1 MKKNNINKSCKVIS
15 ENNDSKEVQSEYEHF
30 RDIDDFWSNKSST
43 SYSCKSG
50 FTVMRK
56 LRSLSRERD
65 KFKMMNNLKNF
76 DKNKMDKIEDKLM
89 NIVNKFHKDNVINN
103 MNKKRRSNIIMKYK
117 KNNFNTDH

>member
-1 MKKNNINKSCKVIS
+1 
-15 ENNDSKEVQSEYEHF
+15 
-30 RDIDDFWSNKSST
+30 
-43 SYSCKSG
+43 
-50 FTVMRK
+50 MRK

-89 NIVNKFHKDNVINN
+89 NIVNKFHKDNFINN
-103 MNKKRRSNIIMKYK
+103 MNKKRRTNIIMKYK

>member
-1 MKKNNINKSCKVIS
+1 
-15 ENNDSKEVQSEYEHF
+15 
-30 RDIDDFWSNKSST
+30 
-43 SYSCKSG
+43 
-50 FTVMRK
+50 MRK

-117 KNNFNTDH
+117 KNNFNTEH